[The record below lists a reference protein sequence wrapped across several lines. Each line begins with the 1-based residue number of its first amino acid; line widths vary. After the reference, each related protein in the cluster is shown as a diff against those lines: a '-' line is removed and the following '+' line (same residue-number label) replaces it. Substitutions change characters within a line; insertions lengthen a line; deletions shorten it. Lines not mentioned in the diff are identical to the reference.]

1 MAVKYRNMQQHPR
14 QGSYIRQALTHS
26 VLQTRENMTIKIEE
40 KKNLHKENL
49 EKIWFKER
57 HLVAIQCT
65 SSTTKNT
72 NTHFALR
79 IDMYQEQGVGLK
91 GISTNL
97 LISHVP
103 THALGT
109 FHNHYQWSSS
119 PIIMVSHSQFF
130 RSKTQDQ
137 NSSDNQDQNSLE
149 TQYQNSITKYQK
161 NYFSKKKVYQVGK
174 LSLRRLAKRRH
185 TVEPRRTSIGKPMPH
200 LPPHDF
206 TAVKSRCASSDM
218 LPCVTAPSLRQLSQ
232 CPAS

>member
-49 EKIWFKER
+49 EKIQCKER

-65 SSTTKNT
+65 SSTMKNT
-72 NTHFALR
+72 STHFALR
-79 IDMYQEQGVGLK
+79 IDMYQEQGVGLQ

-109 FHNHYQWSSS
+109 FHNHYQWSSL

-137 NSSDNQDQNSLE
+137 NSSDTQDQNSLE
-149 TQYQNSITKYQK
+149 TQYQNSIKKYQK
-161 NYFSKKKVYQVGK
+161 TTSAKKRFS
-174 LSLRRLAKRRH
+174 RLANFLWEDQERGDIQWSH
-185 TVEPRRTSIGKPMPH
+185 VEH
-200 LPPHDF
+200 
-206 TAVKSRCASSDM
+206 
-218 LPCVTAPSLRQLSQ
+218 QLASQ
-232 CPAS
+232 CPTCLHMTSQPSKADVLPLTCCGG